1 MAWRYARIPWAT
13 ALVLGA
19 GMASPAMADSKTGAL
34 SPAPVE
40 GSRPPASVVLWEKVK
55 VDGEEL
61 HGATLHLTALGEDSL
76 EAGGRR
82 FLIAFDPRSTIDT
95 LARPE
100 PLDQAL
106 KRHPSGLCVIVQFVP
121 KHLSRFGADT
131 AVGVLPLV
139 DNQGALMTR
148 CP

>member
-1 MAWRYARIPWAT
+1 
-13 ALVLGA
+13 
-19 GMASPAMADSKTGAL
+19 MASPVMADSKTGAL
-34 SPAPVE
+34 TPTPVD
-40 GSRPPASVVLWEKVK
+40 GGRPLASVVIWEKVK

-61 HGATLHLTALGEDSL
+61 HGATLLLTALGEDSL

-82 FLIAFDPRSTIDT
+82 FLIAFDPKSTVDT

-106 KRHPSGLCVIVQFVP
+106 KRYPSGLCVIVQFVP
-121 KHLSRFGADT
+121 KHLSRLGADT

-139 DNQGALMTR
+139 DEQGSLMTR
-148 CP
+148 CR